1 MWLPHYGTP
10 CIEHSLLFSPLLLV
24 NPSLYWQIEGYFFN
38 WLLSMVACW
47 NYTAGYN
54 VFESGD
60 RLEDIVD
67 DTFLFM
73 PNHQVRC
80 V

>member
-1 MWLPHYGTP
+1 
-10 CIEHSLLFSPLLLV
+10 
-24 NPSLYWQIEGYFFN
+24 
-38 WLLSMVACW
+38 MVACW

-67 DTFLFM
+67 ETFLYM
-73 PNHQVRC
+73 PNHQVRTDLFS
-80 V
+80 

>member
-1 MWLPHYGTP
+1 MCSFHP
-10 CIEHSLLFSPLLLV
+10 FSSCRL
-24 NPSLYWQIEGYFFN
+24 FN

-60 RLEDIVD
+60 RLEDVVD
-67 DTFLFM
+67 ETFLFL
-73 PNHQVRC
+73 PNHQVIIVIITLISITKVLIC
-80 V
+80 KLNLVA

>member
-1 MWLPHYGTP
+1 
-10 CIEHSLLFSPLLLV
+10 
-24 NPSLYWQIEGYFFN
+24 
-38 WLLSMVACW
+38 MVACW

-67 DTFLFM
+67 ETFLFL
-73 PNHQVRC
+73 PNHQVSQSE
-80 V
+80 

>member
-1 MWLPHYGTP
+1 MVLLYPFGRLIVKSP
-10 CIEHSLLFSPLLLV
+10 CRL
-24 NPSLYWQIEGYFFN
+24 FN

-60 RLEDIVD
+60 RLEDVVD
-67 DTFLFM
+67 ETFLFL
-73 PNHQVRC
+73 PNHQVII
-80 V
+80 VIIALISIIKV